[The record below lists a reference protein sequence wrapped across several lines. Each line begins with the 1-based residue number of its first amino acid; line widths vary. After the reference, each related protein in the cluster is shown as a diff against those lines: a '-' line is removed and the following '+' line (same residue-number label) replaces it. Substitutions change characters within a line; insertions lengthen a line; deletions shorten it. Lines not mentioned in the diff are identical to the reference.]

1 LEINDT
7 NNPSTIYGEE
17 EERKRREKEIKSEKE
32 RERDC
37 FDSPCGSLTVLLLD
51 NTCYPIYV
59 YRNILTPDS

>member
-32 RERDC
+32 KEREIALI
-37 FDSPCGSLTVLLLD
+37 PLAVH
-51 NTCYPIYV
+51 
-59 YRNILTPDS
+59 